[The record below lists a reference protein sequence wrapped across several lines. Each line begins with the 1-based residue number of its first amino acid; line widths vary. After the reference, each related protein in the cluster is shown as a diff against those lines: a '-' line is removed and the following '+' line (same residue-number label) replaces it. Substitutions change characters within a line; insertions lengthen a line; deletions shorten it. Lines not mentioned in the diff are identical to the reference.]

1 MINFEF
7 DGSIWGIVI
16 DFPSDLWEVRAVVS
30 EVKQNVCVWVV
41 LDEKAGHRSQTMGL
55 LECLKQ
61 DFAVET
67 VEMSYRSWT
76 RPLGRLLQKC
86 WPWGTA
92 FAECGSVGKDK
103 NSLRKP
109 DLVIGSGGG
118 VQWAVVALAR
128 KHGAFSIYL
137 GSPRAIPVRDY
148 GMVLHYVQELE
159 QRGVCMLPMMPGP
172 ITAARTILAAKNFT
186 DVQTDLSGKMACCL
200 VGGHGS
206 GYKWAESDGK
216 LLAER
221 LNRWAEEGDLRWLI
235 TTSRRTPLA
244 MEQALRAHLSPHNI
258 ADACWAGAGD
268 ERRVVAAY
276 LGLAERVLVSEDS
289 MSMMHEALAS
299 EKPVA
304 VFSSLHH
311 QANQRHENFLL
322 GAERHGWLLRI
333 SIAESDKNASFLD
346 HACRFDADL
355 QKIVRWAVSSQVKS
369 FLRSKA

>member
-7 DGSIWGIVI
+7 DGRRSGIVI
-16 DFPSDLWEVRAVVS
+16 DFRNDLWEVWAVVS

-61 DFAVET
+61 DFGVET
-67 VEMSYRSWT
+67 VEMRYRSWT
-76 RPLGRLLQKC
+76 RPLGRLLQKV

-92 FAECGSVGKDK
+92 LAECGSVRKEK
-103 NSLRKP
+103 RVMRKP

-118 VQWAVVALAR
+118 VQWAVAALAR
-128 KHGAFSIYL
+128 KYGAFSIYL

-148 GMVLHYVQELE
+148 GIVLHYVQELE

-172 ITAARTILAAKNFT
+172 ITAAGTLLAEKNFT
-186 DVQTDLSGKMACCL
+186 SHQSEVSGRMACCL
-200 VGGHGS
+200 VGGNGS
-206 GYKWAESDGK
+206 GYEWGEADGK

-221 LNRWAEEGDLRWLI
+221 INRWAEEGDLRWLI
-235 TTSRRTPLA
+235 TTSRRTPIA
-244 MEQALRAHLSPHNI
+244 MERALRKHLSPLCI

-311 QANQRHENFLL
+311 QVNHRHENFLL

-333 SIAESDKNASFLD
+333 SIAESDKNTSFLN
-346 HACRFDADL
+346 HTCRFDADL
-355 QKIVRWAVSSQVKS
+355 QAIVGSLVSPRVKA